1 VVQVGEVQNLYKTTK
16 TYALT
21 CPLHGQSG
29 LPTLDLHGCTREG
42 AVVKLNE
49 RLEVWVDTAMRG
61 YDPFVITAVIV
72 CGCGSQVLSET
83 VQEWIKSTSQVRNAP
98 KNHLHKDY

>member
-1 VVQVGEVQNLYKTTK
+1 
-16 TYALT
+16 
-21 CPLHGQSG
+21 
-29 LPTLDLHGCTREG
+29 LDLHGCTREE
-42 AVVKLNE
+42 AIARLNE
-49 RLEVWVDTAMRG
+49 SLEKLVDIAMKG

-98 KNHLHKDY
+98 NNHFN